1 MIHSER
7 SLAFETINGEQ
18 LHFFID
24 QWDQNLIT
32 KYTPVQEIT
41 ILYVSIPNERKKSR
55 IFPFCLRNLNL
66 VT

>member
-7 SLAFETINGEQ
+7 SLVFEPISGKQ
-18 LHFFID
+18 LQFFID
-24 QWDQNLIT
+24 QWDQILVA

-41 ILYVSIPNERKKSR
+41 IIYVIIPNVRKRSR
-55 IFPFCLRNLNL
+55 ISLFCLRNQNL